1 MTRASIQRKTAD
13 RGPGKY
19 NPAGTATMK
28 RLVIVES
35 PAKARTLQPMLGAGY
50 IVRASM
56 GHVRD
61 LPSDALGV
69 DVENDFRP
77 TYHLLRQKGKT
88 IKALRAAL
96 EEAGEVYLA
105 TDPDRE
111 GEAIAWH
118 LLQALKPRDRTIRR
132 VTFHEITP
140 GAIQAAFAQ
149 PRAGLDMHLVNAQ
162 QARRVLDRLVG
173 YQVSPLLWKT
183 TGGKSAGR
191 VQSVALRLVVERERD
206 IRNFVP
212 QEYWSIHAQLKK
224 IDDCGLTIADSSA
237 DLVNRQPSIV
247 NQTFVARLS
256 QVGNR
261 QVGLGKPICL
271 NTKAAAD
278 RVIAALA
285 GATWRVKRIK
295 RETKTRKPWPPFTTS
310 TLQQS
315 ASARL
320 GMAPAET
327 MKIAQALYEGVD
339 IGAGKPTGLITY
351 MRTDSTAVSP
361 EAQAAAR
368 QVVEST
374 LGSRYLPDTPPA
386 YKTKVK
392 NAQEAHEAIRPTDV
406 TRYPSAL
413 KERLTPRQWKLYD
426 LIWRRFVASQMAPAV
441 YSVTTVDVEA
451 TASHDGTLTD
461 RSGEEGDITA
471 SPLPPCLFRAVGRD
485 LVFDG
490 FLRVWQEE
498 DAPDDEDEPQTLPL
512 LSKGELLEL
521 IRLFGRQ
528 HFTQPPPRYTEAAL
542 IKALED
548 RGIGRPSTYASIV
561 GTLKDRAY
569 VTLEK
574 RQLAPTPVGES
585 TCDALV
591 AAFPDEMDY
600 GFTAQVEDWLD
611 DISRGDRD
619 WVDALRAFY
628 APFSKAL
635 SEARDKMRTAAPPRP
650 AAASA
655 SGDTPTSDA
664 AEDGKP
670 RRRGRFTRRP
680 RRRAAGATAGATAR
694 AKAGPSTTH
703 DTPTI
708 TCPLCGAPMVKRTSQ
723 YGAFWGCSKYP
734 ACRGTRRIGPA
745 DQAGLRSSAESQ
757 TMTP

>member
-1 MTRASIQRKTAD
+1 
-13 RGPGKY
+13 
-19 NPAGTATMK
+19 MK

-61 LPSDALGV
+61 LPADELGV
-69 DVENDFRP
+69 DLENNFRP
-77 TYHLLRQKGKT
+77 AYHLLRQKAKT

-96 EEAGEVYLA
+96 EEAGEVYLS

-118 LLQALKPRDRTIRR
+118 LMQVLKPRNKPVRR

-140 GAIQAAFAQ
+140 AAIQAAFAQ

-206 IRNFVP
+206 IRNFTP
-212 QEYWSIHAQLKK
+212 QEYWSIHAELSK
-224 IDDCGLTIADSSA
+224 ILDFGLSIS
-237 DLVNRQPSIV
+237 DLEGAQSNPKSKIE
-247 NQTFVARLS
+247 NPKFIARLIQIGS
-256 QVGNR
+256 K

-271 NTKAAAD
+271 NTKEDAD

-310 TLQQS
+310 ALQQS

-320 GMAPAET
+320 GMGPAET
-327 MKIAQALYEGVD
+327 MKIAQELYEGVD

-374 LGSRYLPDTPPA
+374 LGSRYLPDTPPT

-413 KERLTPRQWKLYD
+413 KDQLTPRQWKLYD

-441 YSVTTVDVEA
+441 HNVTTVDVEA
-451 TASHDGTLTD
+451 TPPTQMTAHTPEAGSSHSPSLPI
-461 RSGEEGDITA
+461 SL

-498 DAPDDEDEPQTLPL
+498 DAPDEEDEPQTLPP
-512 LSKGELLEL
+512 LSEGEWLEL

-528 HFTQPPPRYTEAAL
+528 HFTQPPPRFTEAAL

-591 AAFPDEMDY
+591 AAFPEQMDY

-611 DISRGDRD
+611 DISRGERD

-635 SEARDKMRTAAPPRP
+635 NEARDKMRAAAPPRP
-650 AAASA
+650 DAASA
-655 SGDTPTSDA
+655 SGDTRKSNTTDDS
-664 AEDGKP
+664 KP
-670 RRRGRFTRRP
+670 RRRVTR
-680 RRRAAGATAGATAR
+680 AKKKSATAR
-694 AKAGPSTTH
+694 AKANPATAGESASA
-703 DTPTI
+703 PTI
-708 TCPLCGAPMVKRTSQ
+708 ACPLCGAPMVKRASQ
-723 YGAFWGCSKYP
+723 YGEFWGCSTYP
-734 ACRGTRRIGPA
+734 RCRGTRKIA
-745 DQAGLRSSAESQ
+745 AQDQAGLRSPTESR
-757 TMTP
+757 TMPS

>member
-1 MTRASIQRKTAD
+1 
-13 RGPGKY
+13 
-19 NPAGTATMK
+19 MK

-61 LPSDALGV
+61 LPSDELGV
-69 DVENDFRP
+69 DVENNFHP

-96 EEAGEVYLA
+96 EEAGEVYLS

-118 LLQALKPRDRTIRR
+118 LLQTLKPRGKTIRR

-212 QEYWSIHAQLKK
+212 QEYWSIHAELKK

-237 DLVNRQPSIV
+237 DLVNRQSSIV
-247 NQTFVARLS
+247 NQTFVARLIQIGS
-256 QVGNR
+256 R
-261 QVGLGKPICL
+261 QVGLDKADEARADEARADEVRPICL
-271 NTKAAAD
+271 KTKADAD

-320 GMAPAET
+320 GMGPAET
-327 MKIAQALYEGVD
+327 MKIAQELYEGVD

-361 EAQAAAR
+361 EAQAVAR

-413 KERLTPRQWKLYD
+413 KDHLTPRQWKLYD

-451 TASHDGTLTD
+451 TTSHDSPLTA
-461 RSGEEGDITA
+461 RSGEAGDITA

-485 LVFDG
+485 LLFDG

-498 DAPDDEDEPQTLPL
+498 DAPDDEDEPQTLPP
-512 LSKGELLEL
+512 LSEGEWLEL

-528 HFTQPPPRYTEAAL
+528 HFTRPPPRYTEAAL
-542 IKALED
+542 IKALEE

-591 AAFPDEMDY
+591 AAFPEQMDY

-619 WVDALRAFY
+619 WVDALREFY
-628 APFSKAL
+628 TPFSKAL
-635 SEARDKMRTAAPPRP
+635 NEARDKMRAAAAPPP
-650 AAASA
+650 NAAAA
-655 SGDTPTSDA
+655 PGDT
-664 AEDGKP
+664 
-670 RRRGRFTRRP
+670 RRRGRFTKQP
-680 RRRAAGATAGATAR
+680 RRRATGSAAGR
-694 AKAGPSTTH
+694 AASA
-703 DTPTI
+703 PTI
-708 TCPLCGAPMVKRTSQ
+708 ACPLCGAPMVKRTSQ

-734 ACRGTRRIGPA
+734 ACRGTRRIAPQ
-745 DQAGLRSSAESQ
+745 DHDGLHSAAESQ

>member
-1 MTRASIQRKTAD
+1 
-13 RGPGKY
+13 
-19 NPAGTATMK
+19 MK

-50 IVRASM
+50 VVRASM

-61 LPSDALGV
+61 LPSDQLGV

-77 TYHLLRQKGKT
+77 TYHLLRQKSKT

-96 EEAGEVYLA
+96 EEAGEVYLS

-118 LLQALKPRDRTIRR
+118 LLQALKPRGKTIRR

-140 GAIQAAFAQ
+140 AAIQAAFAQ

-173 YQVSPLLWKT
+173 YQVSSLVWRT

-212 QEYWSIHAQLKK
+212 QEYWSIHAELSRILDSGFAISDLEGAQTTPKSK
-224 IDDCGLTIADSSA
+224 IE
-237 DLVNRQPSIV
+237 NPK
-247 NQTFVARLS
+247 FVARLIQIGS
-256 QVGNR
+256 K
-261 QVGLGKPICL
+261 QVGLDKPICL
-271 NTKAAAD
+271 NTKEDAD
-278 RVIAALA
+278 RIIAALT

-320 GMAPAET
+320 GMGPAET
-327 MKIAQALYEGVD
+327 MKIAQELYEGVD

-351 MRTDSTAVSP
+351 MRTDSTAVSS

-368 QVVEST
+368 RVVEST

-406 TRYPSAL
+406 MRYPSAL
-413 KERLTPRQWKLYD
+413 KDHLTPRQWKLYD

-451 TASHDGTLTD
+451 TPDSAAAAAGRPDQTAD
-461 RSGEEGDITA
+461 RAA

-485 LVFDG
+485 LMFDG

-498 DAPDDEDEPQTLPL
+498 ESPDEEDESQRLPAL
-512 LSKGELLEL
+512 REGELLEL

-542 IKALED
+542 IKALEE

-561 GTLKDRAY
+561 GTLKERAY

-585 TCDALV
+585 TCDALE
-591 AAFPDEMDY
+591 AAFPEQMDY
-600 GFTAQVEDWLD
+600 GFTARVEDWLD
-611 DISRGDRD
+611 DISRGERE
-619 WVDALRAFY
+619 WVAALREFY
-628 APFSKAL
+628 QPFAQAL
-635 SEARDKMRTAAPPRP
+635 NEAQDKMRAAAPPRP
-650 AAASA
+650 AARKAN
-655 SGDTPTSDA
+655 G
-664 AEDGKP
+664 EDDSKP
-670 RRRGRFTRRP
+670 RRRSPKQP
-680 RRRAAGATAGATAR
+680 RQRAAGATAGQPVGAPA
-694 AKAGPSTTH
+694 
-703 DTPTI
+703 I
-708 TCPLCGAPMVKRTSQ
+708 VCPLCGAPMVKRTSR
-723 YGAFWGCSKYP
+723 YGEFWGCSTYP
-734 ACRGTRRIGPA
+734 ACRGTRKIAQQGH
-745 DQAGLRSSAESQ
+745 DSLRSPAESQ